1 MFRVEKVKIY
11 AIEITLNYSAGCVRF
26 SMRAHVNA
34 LVNGSLRA
42 NVCEADVDGEMAAR
56 KNFDV
61 QTEGLL

>member
-1 MFRVEKVKIY
+1 LRKFKIY

-34 LVNGSLRA
+34 HVNGSLRA

-61 QTEGLL
+61 QTQRLL